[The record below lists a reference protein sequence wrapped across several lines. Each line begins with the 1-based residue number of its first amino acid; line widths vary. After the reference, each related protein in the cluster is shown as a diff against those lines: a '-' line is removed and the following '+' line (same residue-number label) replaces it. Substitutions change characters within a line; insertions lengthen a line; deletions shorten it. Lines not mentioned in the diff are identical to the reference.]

1 MTPVA
6 YITPN
11 FTANAVRFIEAL
23 AGLYDI
29 RLVVISQESSLLLPP
44 WQQSRIAVARQ
55 VPDVFNSD
63 ALIRV
68 LTEVQKKTG
77 QFHRLLGATEQLQV
91 PLAEARK
98 ALGVDG
104 MDIETAHNFRD
115 KSRMKRLFEEA
126 GIPCARHALVKNLQ
140 EALAFTKKCPY
151 PLVVKPVAGAGS
163 QTTFRV
169 NADSEMQA
177 AFQALGQKAAE
188 GVVIEEFIQ
197 GEEFSLDTFSLN
209 GNIAGQTINHYIPAP
224 LEVMSNPWIQWRV
237 ILRKEITGKSFDDIR
252 SAGHK
257 ALDTLGM
264 KTGLSHMEWF
274 RRKDGSIAISEVAA
288 RPPGAQFTTL
298 ISRACDFDVVRAWT
312 RLMIYDENVIPKI
325 SYSSGAAYLRGQ
337 GTGKVARITGLEEI
351 RTKYNDII
359 TDIRIPKI
367 GQEASPSYEGE
378 GFIILRHPDSK
389 IVDEALKDIVENVRV
404 DLE

>member
-1 MTPVA
+1 MKQDKINLTALFFFFPRAAKRIFLINFGFDYLHPMTPVA

-151 PLVVKPVAGAGS
+151 PLVVK
-163 QTTFRV
+163 
-169 NADSEMQA
+169 
-177 AFQALGQKAAE
+177 
-188 GVVIEEFIQ
+188 
-197 GEEFSLDTFSLN
+197 
-209 GNIAGQTINHYIPAP
+209 
-224 LEVMSNPWIQWRV
+224 
-237 ILRKEITGKSFDDIR
+237 
-252 SAGHK
+252 
-257 ALDTLGM
+257 
-264 KTGLSHMEWF
+264 
-274 RRKDGSIAISEVAA
+274 
-288 RPPGAQFTTL
+288 
-298 ISRACDFDVVRAWT
+298 
-312 RLMIYDENVIPKI
+312 
-325 SYSSGAAYLRGQ
+325 
-337 GTGKVARITGLEEI
+337 
-351 RTKYNDII
+351 
-359 TDIRIPKI
+359 
-367 GQEASPSYEGE
+367 
-378 GFIILRHPDSK
+378 
-389 IVDEALKDIVENVRV
+389 
-404 DLE
+404 